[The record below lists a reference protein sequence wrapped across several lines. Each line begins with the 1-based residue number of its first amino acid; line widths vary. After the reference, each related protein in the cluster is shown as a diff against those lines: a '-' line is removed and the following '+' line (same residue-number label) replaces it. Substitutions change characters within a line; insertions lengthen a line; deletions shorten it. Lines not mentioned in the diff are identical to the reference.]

1 LRKYLNILIRPCCH
15 FPGLKRIL
23 SGVFLSVILGVAQ
36 AGTLEISNTSAI
48 TFFDYDGQPSTA
60 TGVQNRGS
68 RGSSAATSSG
78 ITVAT
83 YSGYERGYLNG
94 DKQLE
99 SGGVA
104 TLNGQTSKYGK
115 FDYILGFTNSFTGN
129 LEYEHVVVGVNSAN
143 TAPVP
148 EPQTY
153 AMMLAGLGLLGLS
166 IRRRKNNNFD

>member
-1 LRKYLNILIRPCCH
+1 V
-15 FPGLKRIL
+15 KRIL
-23 SGVFLSVILGVAQ
+23 SGVFLSVVLGVAQ

-78 ITVAT
+78 IMVAT
-83 YSGYERGYLNG
+83 YSGYERGYLKG
-94 DKQLE
+94 DKQQE
-99 SGGVA
+99 SGGLA

-115 FDYILGFTNSFTGN
+115 FDYILGFTDSFTGN
-129 LEYEHVVVGVNSAN
+129 VDYEHFVVSVNSAN
-143 TAPVP
+143 MAPVP

-166 IRRRKNNNFD
+166 IRRRKDNNFD